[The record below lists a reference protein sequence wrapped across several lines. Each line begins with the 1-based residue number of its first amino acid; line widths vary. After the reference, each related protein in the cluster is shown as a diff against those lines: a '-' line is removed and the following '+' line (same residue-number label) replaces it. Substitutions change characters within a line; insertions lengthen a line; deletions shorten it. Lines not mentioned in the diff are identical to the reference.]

1 MTPIGVKD
9 ELELC
14 LFVKSEIDDYGLD
27 PYEFR
32 LYARIARRAGRGE
45 AWESIPNMAR
55 ACRISISRARKALE
69 LLEIAGLIE
78 SIERPGYSTIRRLTP
93 KHKWV
98 HPERLERIRQCLTP
112 SRSDTPTKNDR
123 GSKTDTP
130 SKSDRGVLAQLI
142 PLPLSKVTAEGIP
155 LEGNPIKVLPS
166 CPLNIQEKHKGREV
180 EFFVTN
186 QSNPSTQHKVVATSH
201 ELTSLDVSKQ
211 LQLDDGNNSATG
223 SGASYLTLLPQ
234 HLDASPSCIDSPEL
248 GPPNATHSTKP
259 SWAAFVSETTADS
272 LSNACQPKFLDKNSH
287 TTPPPVSQLP
297 KQRHTDPVA
306 SSLNS
311 PTSLEQPPF
320 ESPERTQ
327 LLAELSRLTDESIE
341 SLRLNTNLISA
352 LDRHPLRV
360 KDALAYFKQASAT
373 WKNKPGLGLFI
384 SAINKG
390 AQPSATKPGGGWKE
404 WADEALRRRLM
415 SYSHSWNSD
424 ILIHFASGVERLW
437 SEVRSL
443 SWSEIEKLVQGD
455 DLGQY
460 ATY

>member
-1 MTPIGVKD
+1 MTHSAIKN

-45 AWESIPNMAR
+45 AWESIPNMAC
-55 ACRISISRARKALE
+55 ACQMSISRARKALR
-69 LLEIAGLIE
+69 LLEAAGLIE
-78 SIERPGYSTIRRLTP
+78 SIERPGYTTIRRLTP

-98 HPERLERIRQCLTP
+98 HPERLEEIRQFLAL
-112 SRSDTPTKNDR
+112 SRTDTPTKSDR

-130 SKSDRGVLAQLI
+130 SKSDLGVLAELI
-142 PLPLSKVTAEGIP
+142 PLPLSKVTAEGIS
-155 LEGNPIKVLPS
+155 LEGSPIKVLPS
-166 CPLNIQEKHKGREV
+166 CPLNLQEKHKGREV
-180 EFFVTN
+180 KFFVTT
-186 QSNPSTQHKVVATSH
+186 QSDPSTQHNVVATSH
-201 ELTSLDVSKQ
+201 ELTSNEVSKQ

-234 HLDASPSCIDSPEL
+234 HLDPSPSCINSPKSD
-248 GPPNATHSTKP
+248 PNVTHSTKP
-259 SWAAFVSETTADS
+259 SSAAFETKATADS
-272 LSNACQPKFLDKNSH
+272 PLDGSQPKFLGRNSP
-287 TTPPPVSQLP
+287 TTQLSVSQLP

-306 SSLNS
+306 SSPSS
-311 PTSLEQPPF
+311 PTPPEQSPF
-320 ESPERTQ
+320 ESSERTQ
-327 LLAELSRLTDESIE
+327 LLAELSRLTNESIE

-360 KDALAYFKQASAT
+360 KDALAYFKQAVAT
-373 WKNKPGLGLFI
+373 WKNQPGLGLFI

-455 DLGQY
+455 RLEQD
-460 ATY
+460 AT

>member
-1 MTPIGVKD
+1 MTHSVIKN

-45 AWESIPNMAR
+45 AWESIPNMAC
-55 ACRISISRARKALE
+55 ACQMSISRARKAIQ
-69 LLEIAGLIE
+69 LLEAAGLIE
-78 SIERPGYSTIRRLTP
+78 SIERPGYTTIRRLTP
-93 KHKWV
+93 KHKWI
-98 HPERLERIRQCLTP
+98 HPERLEEIRQFLAP
-112 SRSDTPTKNDR
+112 SRS
-123 GSKTDTP
+123 DTP
-130 SKSDRGVLAQLI
+130 SKSDRGVLAELI

-155 LEGNPIKVLPS
+155 LEGSPIKVLPS
-166 CPLNIQEKHKGREV
+166 CPLNVQEKHKGREV
-180 EFFVTN
+180 EFLLST
-186 QSNPSTQHKVVATSH
+186 QSNPSTQHNVVATSD
-201 ELTSLDVSKQ
+201 ELTQLAVSKQ

-234 HLDASPSCIDSPEL
+234 HLDASPSCIDSPKL
-248 GPPNATHSTKP
+248 DPDATHSTKP
-259 SWAAFVSETTADS
+259 SWAAFVSKATADS
-272 LSNACQPKFLDKNSH
+272 QPVSSQPKFLGKNSP
-287 TTPPPVSQLP
+287 TTHLSVSQLP
-297 KQRHTDPVA
+297 KQRPTGWA
-306 SSLNS
+306 TSSPSS
-311 PTSLEQPPF
+311 PTPNEQPPL

-327 LLAELSRLTDESIE
+327 LLAELSSLTNESIE
-341 SLRLNTNLISA
+341 SLRLNTNLTSA

-360 KDALAYFKQASAT
+360 KDALAYFKQASTT

-443 SWSEIEKLVQGD
+443 SWSEIENLVQGD
-455 DLGQY
+455 RLGQY

>member
-1 MTPIGVKD
+1 MTPIKVKD

-32 LYARIARRAGRGE
+32 LYAHIARRAGRGE

-55 ACRISISRARKALE
+55 ACQMSISRARKALQ
-69 LLEIAGLIE
+69 LLEAAGLIE
-78 SIERPGYSTIRRLTP
+78 SVERPGYTTIRRLTP

-98 HPERLERIRQCLTP
+98 HPQRLEVIRQFLTS
-112 SRSDTPTKNDR
+112 SRSN
-123 GSKTDTP
+123 TP
-130 SKSDRGVLAQLI
+130 SKSDKGVLAQLI

-166 CPLNIQEKHKGREV
+166 CPLNLQEKHKGREV
-180 EFFVTN
+180 EFFVTT
-186 QSNPSTQHKVVATSH
+186 QSNPSTQHNVVATSD
-201 ELTSLDVSKQ
+201 ELTELAVNKK
-211 LQLDDGNNSATG
+211 LELDDGNNSATG
-223 SGASYLTLLPQ
+223 SGASCLTLLPQ
-234 HLDASPSCIDSPEL
+234 HLDASPSCIDSPESD
-248 GPPNATHSTKP
+248 PDATHSTKP
-259 SWAAFVSETTADS
+259 SSVAFVSEATADS
-272 LSNACQPKFLDKNSH
+272 QPASSQSKFLAKSSP
-287 TTPPPVSQLP
+287 TTQLSVSQLP
-297 KQRHTDPVA
+297 KQRHTDLVA
-306 SSLNS
+306 SSPSS
-311 PTSLEQPPF
+311 PTPTQQPPL
-320 ESPERTQ
+320 ESSERTQ
-327 LLAELSRLTDESIE
+327 LLAELSRLANESIE
-341 SLRLNTNLISA
+341 TLRLNTNLVCA

-360 KDALAYFKQASAT
+360 KDALAYFKQAIAT

-424 ILIHFASGVERLW
+424 ILIHFASGVQRLW

-443 SWSEIEKLVQGD
+443 SWSEIENLVQGD
-455 DLGQY
+455 RLGQY
-460 ATY
+460 ATC